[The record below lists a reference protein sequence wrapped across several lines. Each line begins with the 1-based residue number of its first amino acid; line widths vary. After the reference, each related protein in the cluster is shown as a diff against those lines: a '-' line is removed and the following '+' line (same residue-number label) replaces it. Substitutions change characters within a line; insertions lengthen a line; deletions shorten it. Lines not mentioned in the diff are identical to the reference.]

1 MKPTAKCHNYSGCLR
16 AYRGELVGME
26 VGTPLICPE
35 CSQPLTI
42 VQTMGSPLLRFLA
55 LGALALLGGMA
66 YLALTGLP
74 PLPEPDPPPA
84 AQPTTPP
91 ERADAAQAVAS
102 AAPAIPQPAQP
113 APSDTTQASVVA
125 PQQID
130 LDLQA
135 AETKKTRSDVLDRV
149 DLMPNLSQSNKDKL
163 YASVDRARKMGKVL
177 RITFPSGKTS
187 LLPEEAQALKSQLE
201 SAALVQLRDD
211 PTAVF
216 VVLGYADPKGDPQ
229 KNLLFSQTRADTVL
243 AAMRDKCGVVNLM
256 HAVGMGASTLV
267 DSQALEKNRAV
278 EVWAVLP

>member
-16 AYRGELVGME
+16 AYRGELVRME

-42 VQTMGSPLLRFLA
+42 VQTMGSPRLRLVA
-55 LGALALLGGMA
+55 LGTLALLGGMA

-74 PLPEPDPPPA
+74 PLPEPSPNPG

-91 ERADAAQAVAS
+91 ERADAAQAAAS
-102 AAPAIPQPAQP
+102 PAPAISQP
-113 APSDTTQASVVA
+113 APPTPSDPSQATVVA
-125 PQQID
+125 APRLD
-130 LDLQA
+130 LDVHA
-135 AETKKTRSDVLDRV
+135 AETKKTRAEVLERV
-149 DLMPNLSQSNKDKL
+149 DLMPNVSQSNKDKL
-163 YASVDRARKMGKVL
+163 YASVDRARRMGKLL

-187 LLPEEAQALKSQLE
+187 LLPEEAQALKTQLE
-201 SAALVQLRDD
+201 SPALVKLRDD

-216 VVLGYADPKGDPQ
+216 VLLGYADPKGDPQ
-229 KNLLFSQTRADTVL
+229 KNLVVSQTRADTVL

-256 HAVGMGASTLV
+256 HAVGMGASTLL
-267 DSQALEKNRAV
+267 DSQDLEKNRAV